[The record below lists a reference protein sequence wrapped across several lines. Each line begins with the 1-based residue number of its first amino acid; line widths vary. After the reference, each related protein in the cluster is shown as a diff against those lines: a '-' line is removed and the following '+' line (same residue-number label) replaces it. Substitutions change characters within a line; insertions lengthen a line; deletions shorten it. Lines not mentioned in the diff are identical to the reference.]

1 MKERPIMFSPESVVG
16 ILAECKTQTRR
27 VITAADYNGNPVC
40 VGAAKAWYTL
50 QDDEGGPWAW
60 VGDFNDPESD
70 SDICIKPPYGI
81 PGDRLWVRESWRP
94 FYEKDTGAQ
103 GIQYHA
109 GGFEEVSIQP
119 CASVFGNDRWR
130 HAMFMPRWA
139 SRITLEITDIR
150 VERVQEISEADAI
163 CEGCRADEDPYWRP
177 TYSDPDSGGNPSARR
192 SYEYLWDTIN
202 GKRNRG
208 EYAWVKNPW
217 VWVIDFWRL
226 DDVHKAR

>member
-1 MKERPIMFSPESVVG
+1 MKERPIMFSPESVIG

-27 VITAADYNGNPVC
+27 VMVQPDSYSLGYIMRYDKKYAIQCGPDYP
-40 VGAAKAWYTL
+40 
-50 QDDEGGPWAW
+50 DDE
-60 VGDFNDPESD
+60 SD
-70 SDICIKPPYGI
+70 NRYCPHGV
-81 PGDRLWVRESWRP
+81 PGDLLWVREPWAYFGGDEDLYLKNKNAVAYKATWSEDQCEWPP
-94 FYEKDTGAQ
+94 FARHPGYIPG
-103 GIQYHA
+103 
-109 GGFEEVSIQP
+109 
-119 CASVFGNDRWR
+119 DRWR

-208 EYAWVKNPW
+208 EYAWVENPW
-217 VWVIDFWRL
+217 VWVIDFRRL

>member
-27 VITAADYNGNPVC
+27 VMVQPDSYSLGYIMSYDKKYAIQCGPDYP
-40 VGAAKAWYTL
+40 
-50 QDDEGGPWAW
+50 DDE
-60 VGDFNDPESD
+60 SD
-70 SDICIKPPYGI
+70 HRYCPHGV
-81 PGDRLWVRESWRP
+81 PGDRLWVREPWAYFGGDEDLYQKNTTAVAYKATWAADQCEWPP
-94 FYEKDTGAQ
+94 FARHIGY
-103 GIQYHA
+103 IP
-109 GGFEEVSIQP
+109 GG
-119 CASVFGNDRWR
+119 RWR

-139 SRITLEITDIR
+139 SRITMEITDIR

-217 VWVIDFWRL
+217 VWVIDFRRL